1 MDTKKCAVLLRAVE
15 NGSLTTAAEELG
27 YTPSGV
33 SRIIASLEK
42 EAGFPLLRR
51 NHIGVN
57 LTREGELLLPVLR
70 ELVRAAGQF
79 AETSAQIRGVECG
92 SVTVGAA
99 YGVYYPL
106 LARLAAE
113 FGRLH
118 PGIAVSI
125 AEGLSSDLAAM
136 VEEGRA
142 DFCVISRREGSFQWT
157 PLCNDKL
164 VVWVP
169 AGHWSVARGAFPA
182 EAFASEPYIEMYPG
196 RESDNSRYFAARGVT
211 AAARCSTS
219 EVSAAFAMI
228 EAGLGVAL
236 MNGILQRPPSPR
248 VVSVPLDPPET
259 VKIGLAWP
267 KEEFLSPA
275 ARTFAAFARGEFL
288 KNRRLP

>member
-1 MDTKKCAVLLRAVE
+1 MNQYLALLRVLECNSFSDAARVMGYTQSAVSQMIKALE
-15 NGSLTTAAEELG
+15 EELG
-27 YTPSGV
+27 VT
-33 SRIIASLEK
+33 L
-42 EAGFPLLRR
+42 LLRSR
-51 NHIGVN
+51 TGVT

-106 LARLAAE
+106 LARLVAE

-196 RESDNSRYFAARGVT
+196 RESDNSRYFAARGIT
-211 AAARCSTS
+211 ATARCSTS

>member
-15 NGSLTTAAEELG
+15 SGSLTTAAEELG

-51 NHIGVN
+51 NHTGVS

-106 LARLAAE
+106 LARLVAE

-118 PGIAVSI
+118 SGIAVSI

-169 AGHWSVARGAFPA
+169 AERWSVARGAFPA
-182 EAFASEPYIEMYPG
+182 EALAS
-196 RESDNSRYFAARGVT
+196 S
-211 AAARCSTS
+211 
-219 EVSAAFAMI
+219 
-228 EAGLGVAL
+228 
-236 MNGILQRPPSPR
+236 ILR
-248 VVSVPLDPPET
+248 
-259 VKIGLAWP
+259 
-267 KEEFLSPA
+267 
-275 ARTFAAFARGEFL
+275 
-288 KNRRLP
+288 